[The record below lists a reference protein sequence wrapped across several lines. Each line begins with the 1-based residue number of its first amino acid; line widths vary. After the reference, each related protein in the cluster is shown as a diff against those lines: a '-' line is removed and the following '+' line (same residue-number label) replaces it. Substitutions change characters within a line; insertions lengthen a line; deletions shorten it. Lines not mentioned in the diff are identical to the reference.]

1 MLEDEQINLKRAE
14 ERLAAVQAELKALTD
29 KGPPVGEPATEGL
42 RSPPSHTVCLIN
54 RQVEQDSTVQYG
66 GVRRAS
72 VLEIKRTNLLFLL
85 LYRRRGAG

>member
-1 MLEDEQINLKRAE
+1 M
-14 ERLAAVQAELKALTD
+14 
-29 KGPPVGEPATEGL
+29 GEPATEGL

-54 RQVEQDSTVQYG
+54 RQVEQGTLLCSMV
-66 GVRRAS
+66 VSRRAS